1 MSSVPVF
8 SFLCQIKGIRLYSG
22 YTEDAAGEK
31 IVFERERTNSHDAN
45 AIGAWLGRFKVGHVD
60 RDVARVLS
68 QPINNGWISVDG

>member
-8 SFLCQIKGIRLYSG
+8 SFLCQIRGIRFYSG
-22 YTEDAAGEK
+22 YIEDADGEN
-31 IVFERERTNSHDAN
+31 VVLARERTNSHDAN

-68 QPINNGWISVDG
+68 EPIDNGWISVVG